1 MGKISEIDIHLRENN
16 KETEEVKELDYIKES
31 ETILKNCRKLL
42 IAIKNL
48 EARRSELLKKGGP
61 KELKAQSYSKPSIQK
76 FNYSEDTFNQM
87 CEVAD
92 LNNQIKETKRE
103 VILVNKILKQIK
115 KEDEQLYNFIKIK
128 YIKEPKISMSSIAEK
143 LGYSPDSNDTIYK
156 IKERALKEFA
166 ILYFGVNALKST

>member
-1 MGKISEIDIHLRENN
+1 MGKISEIDRHLRKSN
-16 KETEEVKELDYIKES
+16 KNTEEVKELNYIKES
-31 ETILKNCRKLL
+31 ETILKNYRKLL
-42 IAIKNL
+42 LSIKNL
-48 EARRSELLKKGGP
+48 EDRRDELLKKGGP
-61 KELKAQSYSKPSIQK
+61 EEIKSQNYTKPSIQK
-76 FNYSEDTFNQM
+76 FNYSDDTFNQI

-115 KEDEQLYNFIKIK
+115 NEDEKIYEFIKIK
-128 YIKEPKISMSSIAEK
+128 YVKEPKISMNCVAEK

-156 IKERALKEFA
+156 IKEKALKEFA